1 MAVRFILLIVSHYT
15 RMSLEP
21 LVLVDTLE
29 HHSYPLVREEWIC
42 LKTLMGPD
50 YMVCYSLSLFPLRH

>member
-1 MAVRFILLIVSHYT
+1 MAVHFILLIVSHYA

-21 LVLVDTLE
+21 LGLVETLE

-50 YMVCYSLSLFPLRH
+50 